1 MYRNGNKGFY
11 FMIAI
16 NLKDFISRDYIVD
29 ENSEII
35 YFEDTK
41 NIMIE

>member
-1 MYRNGNKGFY
+1 
-11 FMIAI
+11 MIAI
-16 NLKDFISRDYIVD
+16 NLKDLATRDYIVD

>member
-1 MYRNGNKGFY
+1 
-11 FMIAI
+11 MIAV
-16 NLKDFISRDYIVD
+16 NLNDMDSIDYIVK
-29 ENSEII
+29 ENSEIF

>member
-1 MYRNGNKGFY
+1 
-11 FMIAI
+11 MIAI
-16 NLKDFISRDYIVD
+16 NLKDFVSRDYIVN

>member
-1 MYRNGNKGFY
+1 MYRKDSKGFY
-11 FMIAI
+11 FAIAI
-16 NLKDFISRDYIVD
+16 NLNDIDSRDYIVK